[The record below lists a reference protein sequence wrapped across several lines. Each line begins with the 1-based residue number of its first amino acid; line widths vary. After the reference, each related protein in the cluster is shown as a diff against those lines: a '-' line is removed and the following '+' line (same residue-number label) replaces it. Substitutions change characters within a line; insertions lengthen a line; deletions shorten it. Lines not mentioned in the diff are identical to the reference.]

1 MNLSDADSSAAVT
14 AVVSVLM
21 IALLCA
27 SVTGVLLL
35 TASSL
40 WDVRARRMVQPAAPD
55 DQSPS

>member
-35 TASSL
+35 TASSP
-40 WDVRARRMVQPAAPD
+40 WDVRASRMVQPAAPD
-55 DQSPS
+55 DQSSS